1 MTNIRTALAVT
12 AGNAASLAT
21 RVTRRGGGTAV
32 PGLIAERFDPSVVA
46 NLGRQLGRGR
56 IVVTGTNGKTTTS
69 RMIAEALTAARIAF
83 VHNREGSNL
92 MRGMASTLVA
102 RAGIGGSIR
111 GANRMAGLFETDE
124 ATMPAAVAALQP
136 GVLVFTNLFRDQLDR
151 YGEVDSV
158 AGLWREALAKAPRDA
173 TLVLNADD
181 PSVAEMAT
189 GWPGPVHW
197 FGLDDEAFTTETAGA
212 FDARWC
218 ACGGDYR
225 YDRRYFAHVG
235 YWRCTN
241 CDRKR
246 PNPDTSASGV
256 KLSLDGATMTI
267 SGLGDVSMPLTG
279 LYNVYNALA
288 AAAACAVF
296 GVPEGPTIS
305 GLARVKP
312 AFGRQEQVEVQGRR
326 LRLFL
331 AKNPAGAN
339 QVLLLLR
346 EVARTG
352 RRLKLALLLNDRFA
366 DGQDVSWI
374 WDVDYELLGDL
385 TDAWW
390 AGGDRAED
398 LAVRLKY
405 AGYEPARTV
414 EHDPAKLLDAIVTET
429 QPGDD
434 VFVIPTYTAMLDFR
448 SELARRGAVAGRMD

>member
-1 MTNIRTALAVT
+1 MTNLRTALAVT

-21 RVTRRGGGTAV
+21 RVSRRGGGTAV
-32 PGLIAERFDPSVVA
+32 PGLVAERFDPAVVA
-46 NLGRQLGRGR
+46 NLGRSLGRGR

-69 RMIAEALTAARIAF
+69 RMIAEALLAARVPFI
-83 VHNREGSNL
+83 HNREGSNL

-102 RAGIGGSIR
+102 KAGLTGTIR
-111 GANRMAGLFETDE
+111 NANRMAGLFETDE

-136 GVLVFTNLFRDQLDR
+136 KVLVFTNLFRDQLDR

-158 AGLWREALAKAPRDA
+158 AGLWRAALKNAPRDA

-189 GWPGPVHW
+189 GWTGPVHW
-197 FGLDDEAFTTETAGA
+197 FGLDDEAFATDAAGA

-218 ACGGDYR
+218 TCGGDYR
-225 YDRRYFAHVG
+225 YERRYFAHVG

-241 CDRKR
+241 CERKR
-246 PNPDTSASGV
+246 PAPDTAATDV
-256 KLSLDGATMTI
+256 QLSLETA
-267 SGLGDVSMPLTG
+267 SLDVSGMGKIEMPLTG

-288 AAAACAVF
+288 AVAACKVF
-296 GVPEGPTIS
+296 GLPEGAVRT
-305 GLARVKP
+305 GLARVQP
-312 AFGRQEQVEVQGRR
+312 AFGRQEIVEIEGRR
-326 LRLFL
+326 LRLYL

-346 EVARTG
+346 EVARG
-352 RRLKLALLLNDRFA
+352 GSKLKLAVLLNDRFA

-374 WDVDYELLGDL
+374 WDVDYEILADSTGD
-385 TDAWW
+385 WW

-405 AGYEPARTV
+405 AAFQAAQTV
-414 EHDPAKLLDAIVTET
+414 EHDPSRFLDAILAGTA
-429 QPGDD
+429 PGDD

-448 SELARRGAVAGRMD
+448 AELARRGAVAGRME